1 MQDKH
6 SQGEGIRPPRS
17 DANHSKNNPDLQDQ
31 RSAIEN
37 TEQNKTNQPLAIE
50 LRKISK
56 RFGQVQANNNIDLQ
70 VQRGTVHGIV
80 GENGAGKSTLMSIL
94 YGFYQADSGE
104 ILINGSPANIKNSRD
119 AISAGIGMVHQHFM
133 LVDTFTVLENVLL
146 GAEQSAVLKKSADN
160 ARQALQHLSDEYQMS
175 VPLDTLTGELPVGQ
189 QQRTEILKAL
199 YRNAEILIL
208 DEPTGVLTPQEA
220 DQLFRVLQALKERGV
235 TIILITHKLREIM
248 DITDNV
254 SVLRMGEIV
263 STQRTADTNIAEL
276 AELMV
281 GRKLQTQHF
290 NKVEHPNGSNG
301 IEVHNLTVT
310 DDRGLTRVD
319 NVSFEVKAGEIVGI
333 AGVAGNGQS
342 TLLRVLAGIEPPDSG
357 SFIINGR
364 TVDAQTHV
372 NPKEMREI
380 GVQHVPEDR
389 LKLGLIKSFTAAESS
404 VLGYQNRRRFNW
416 RVFLNM
422 RSIRAACKSLM
433 QAFDVRPSDP
443 KLKSASFSGGNQQK
457 LILARE
463 LDQSPSVLLVGQ
475 PTRGVDIGAIEL
487 IHKKIIDIRDAN
499 CAVLLVSVE
508 LDEIM
513 TLSDRIIVMFEGRIV
528 GTVSGKDAD
537 KTTLGLMMANAM
549 ESAA

>member
-1 MQDKH
+1 MA
-6 SQGEGIRPPRS
+6 S
-17 DANHSKNNPDLQDQ
+17 DANS
-31 RSAIEN
+31 S
-37 TEQNKTNQPLAIE
+37 LAIE

-56 RFGQVQANNNIDLQ
+56 RFGQVQANRDIDLQ
-70 VQRGTVHGIV
+70 VQRGTIHGIV

-94 YGFYQADSGE
+94 YGFYQADKGQ
-104 ILINGSPANIKNSRD
+104 ILINGKPVNIKGSND
-119 AISAGIGMVHQHFM
+119 AIAAGIGMVHQHFM

-146 GAEQSAVLKKSADN
+146 GAEQSALLEKSEDN
-160 ARQALQHLSDEYQMS
+160 AREVLQHLSEEYQLS
-175 VPLDTLTGELPVGQ
+175 VPLDSVTGDLPVGQ

-248 DITDNV
+248 DVTDNV
-254 SVLRMGEIV
+254 SVLRLGEIV
-263 STQRTADTNIAEL
+263 STQRTADTSTSEL

-281 GRKLQTQHF
+281 GRKLETQTF
-290 NKVEHPNGSNG
+290 ARVENPTTDNG
-301 IEVHNLTVT
+301 ITVNNLTVT
-310 DDRGLTRVD
+310 DDRGIKRID
-319 NVSFEVKAGEIVGI
+319 NVSFEVKRGEIVGI

-342 TLLRVLAGIEPPDSG
+342 TLLEVLAGIQTPDNG
-357 SFIINGR
+357 KIEINNH
-364 TVDAQTHV
+364 TVTKDSAIG
-372 NPKEMREI
+372 PKQMREI

-389 LKLGLIKSFTAAESS
+389 LRLGLIKSFSAAESS
-404 VLGYQNRRRFNW
+404 VLGYQNRKKFNW
-416 RVFLNM
+416 RLFLNIKK
-422 RSIRAACKSLM
+422 IRAACKKLM
-433 QAFDVRPSDP
+433 QAFDVRPPDP
-443 KLKSASFSGGNQQK
+443 KLKSSSFSGGNQQK

-487 IHKKIIDIRDAN
+487 IHQKIINIRDAN

-528 GTVSGKDAD
+528 GTVAGHEAD
-537 KTTLGLMMANAM
+537 KTRLGLMMANAHTDTVGD
-549 ESAA
+549 AA

>member
-1 MQDKH
+1 MQ
-6 SQGEGIRPPRS
+6 SQHGTGEGTSLPPTLT
-17 DANHSKNNPDLQDQ
+17 ADQ
-31 RSAIEN
+31 
-37 TEQNKTNQPLAIE
+37 PPAIE

-56 RFGQVQANNNIDLQ
+56 RFGRVQANNNIDLV
-70 VQRGTVHGIV
+70 VQRGTIHGIV

-94 YGFYQADSGE
+94 YGFYQADKGE
-104 ILINGSPANIKNSRD
+104 IFINGKPVKIKSSRD
-119 AISAGIGMVHQHFM
+119 AIASGIGMVHQHFM
-133 LVDTFTVLENVLL
+133 LVDTFSVLENVIL
-146 GAEQSAVLKKSADN
+146 GAEQSALLKASENN
-160 ARQALQHLSDEYQMS
+160 AREALQHLSDEYQMS
-175 VPLDTLTGELPVGQ
+175 VPLDALVGELPVGQ

-254 SVLRMGEIV
+254 SVLRLGEIV
-263 STQRTADTNIAEL
+263 STQKTADTNSAQL

-281 GRKLQTQHF
+281 GRKLQTQQF
-290 NKVEHPNGSNG
+290 TKIDNPSAENGM
-301 IEVHNLTVT
+301 EVHNLTVT
-310 DDRGLTRVD
+310 DDRGLTRID
-319 NVSFEVKAGEIVGI
+319 NVSFEVKRGEIVGI

-342 TLLRVLAGIEPPDSG
+342 TLLEVLAGIQAPDDG
-357 SFIINGR
+357 SFVINGHP
-364 TVDAQTHV
+364 VDKHTAIS
-372 NPKEMREI
+372 PKEMREI

-389 LKLGLIKSFTAAESS
+389 LRLGLIKSFSAAESS
-404 VLGYQNRRRFNW
+404 VLGYQNRKRFNW
-416 RVFLNM
+416 RMFLNI
-422 RSIRAACKSLM
+422 RSIRAACKKLM
-433 QAFDVRPSDP
+433 QAFDVRPPDP
-443 KLKSASFSGGNQQK
+443 KLKSSSFSGGNQQK

-487 IHKKIIDIRDAN
+487 IHQKIIDIRDAN

-513 TLSDRIIVMFEGRIV
+513 TLSDRIIVMFEGRVV
-528 GTVSGKDAD
+528 GTMKGSEAN
-537 KTTLGLMMANAM
+537 KTTLGLMMANALDD
-549 ESAA
+549 AA